1 MKEISVF
8 IRTDD
13 LTQVTEI
20 PRKHD
25 AGDIRFYE
33 ERGYY
38 IRPYLY
44 SQSEERR
51 INHLLKEER
60 KRVTS
65 YKKYHIQNGLS
76 HTLLENAV
84 ICY

>member
-1 MKEISVF
+1 MTCAPLHQASCTAMLPTRDKP
-8 IRTDD
+8 D
-13 LTQVTEI
+13 
-20 PRKHD
+20 
-25 AGDIRFYE
+25 E

-38 IRPYLY
+38 IHPDLY
-44 SQSEERR
+44 TQSEERG

-76 HTLLENAV
+76 HTLRK
-84 ICY
+84 